1 MGVIGSLAE
10 LTELTVR
17 DLSGLD
23 PHRPFIDEVTFTRP
37 GEEGT
42 YRRGPQVIGAWYDSR
57 SLPFPPWG
65 APPRNPGP
73 VEAAYPAPFFAA
85 ALDHTPRWVFTPMCL
100 GALVFC

>member
-42 YRRGPQVIGAWYDSR
+42 YRRGAPGIHAWYDPGGMPLAPGGGPHR
-57 SLPFPPWG
+57 HRGGVGAGHPAQVIFEANDPKRGRVFFPLAGG
-65 APPRNPGP
+65 AP
-73 VEAAYPAPFFAA
+73 
-85 ALDHTPRWVFTPMCL
+85 VF
-100 GALVFC
+100 